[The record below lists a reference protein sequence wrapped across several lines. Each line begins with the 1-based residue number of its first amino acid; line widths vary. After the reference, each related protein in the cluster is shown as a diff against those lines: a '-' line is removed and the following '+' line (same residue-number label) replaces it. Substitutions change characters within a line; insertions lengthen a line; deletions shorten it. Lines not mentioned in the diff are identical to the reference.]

1 MTYTERFAAELRS
14 RRGFLDLSQ
23 DELSKR
29 SDVNSRSISQY
40 ENETCA
46 PTLESIANLDSRIA
60 DAHRFPRRHLLRQPG
75 YPTGRIGSACR
86 ARTE

>member
-1 MTYTERFAAELRS
+1 MTENMTYMKRFAAELRS

-46 PTLESIANLDSRIA
+46 PTLESIAKLARALDCTPN
-60 DAHRFPRRHLLRQPG
+60 DLLG
-75 YPTGRIGSACR
+75 WK
-86 ARTE
+86 

>member
-1 MTYTERFAAELRS
+1 MNDVMSLQQRFAAELRS
-14 RRGFLDLSQ
+14 RRGFLNLSQ

-46 PTLESIANLDSRIA
+46 PTLESIAKLARALGCTPND
-60 DAHRFPRRHLLRQPG
+60 LLG
-75 YPTGRIGSACR
+75 WK
-86 ARTE
+86 

>member
-1 MTYTERFAAELRS
+1 MTENMTYTERFAAELRS

-40 ENETCA
+40 ENETCT
-46 PTLESIANLDSRIA
+46 PTLESIAKLARALGCTPND
-60 DAHRFPRRHLLRQPG
+60 LLG
-75 YPTGRIGSACR
+75 WK
-86 ARTE
+86 

>member
-1 MTYTERFAAELRS
+1 MTENMTYTERFAAELRS
-14 RRGFLDLSQ
+14 RRGFLDISQ

-46 PTLESIANLDSRIA
+46 PTLESISKLARALGCTPND
-60 DAHRFPRRHLLRQPG
+60 LLG
-75 YPTGRIGSACR
+75 WK
-86 ARTE
+86 

>member
-1 MTYTERFAAELRS
+1 MTENMTYTERFAAELRS

-23 DELSKR
+23 NELSKR

-46 PTLESIANLDSRIA
+46 PTLESIAKLARALGCTPND
-60 DAHRFPRRHLLRQPG
+60 LLG
-75 YPTGRIGSACR
+75 WK
-86 ARTE
+86 